1 MGQTEKKKD
10 WNDLVWIK
18 PNRSMGNKLP
28 TRTENVGRSDGNIV
42 GRLFG
47 FLPQKSLQR
56 GQVYKIVTI

>member
-28 TRTENVGRSDGNIV
+28 TRTENVGRSDGNKV

-47 FLPQKSLQR
+47 FYLKKF
-56 GQVYKIVTI
+56 YKEGKFTR